1 LLANWT
7 LNLPRM
13 ESTTA
18 TVKPQ
23 FSEAAKAEI
32 ARLFTHYPAERRKS
46 ALLPL
51 LHIAQA
57 EFGGWVS
64 PEVQDLVAETIGILP
79 IEVYEVSSFYTM
91 FNLKPV
97 GKHVLEICRTGP
109 CMLRGSDELTA
120 QLERITGAKVGGTS
134 PDGLFTLKEVECLAA
149 CGTAPIVQVREKY
162 YEQLDTPEAVDA
174 MLSEL
179 RNLVHRP
186 LLPWEQTGLAHSQQ

>member
-1 LLANWT
+1 
-7 LNLPRM
+7 M
-13 ESTTA
+13 EPN
-18 TVKPQ
+18 TVTKPQ
-23 FSEAAKAEI
+23 FSPAAQAEI
-32 ARLFTHYPAERRKS
+32 KRLLTHYPDDRKKS
-46 ALLPL
+46 ALLPV

-64 PEVQDLVAETIGILP
+64 PEVQDLVAETLGLTP
-79 IEVYEVSSFYTM
+79 IEVYEVSTFYTM

-120 QLERITGAKVGGTS
+120 HLERITGAKVGETS

-149 CGTAPIVQVREKY
+149 CGFAPVVQVREQY
-162 YEQLDTPEAVDA
+162 YESLDTEENVQT

-179 RNLVHRP
+179 KNMVHRP
-186 LLPWEQTGLAHSQQ
+186 ILPWEGNLPNSLQNN

>member
-1 LLANWT
+1 
-7 LNLPRM
+7 M

-32 ARLFTHYPAERRKS
+32 ARLFEHYPAERRKS
-46 ALLPL
+46 ALLPI

-120 QLERITGAKVGGTS
+120 QLERITGAKVGETS

-174 MLSEL
+174 MLNEL

>member
-1 LLANWT
+1 
-7 LNLPRM
+7 M

-32 ARLFTHYPAERRKS
+32 ARLFEHYPADRRKS
-46 ALLPL
+46 ALLPI

-97 GKHVLEICRTGP
+97 GQHVLEICRTGP

-120 QLERITGAKVGGTS
+120 NLERITGAKVGGTS

-162 YEQLDTPEAVDA
+162 YEQLDTQEAVDA
-174 MLSEL
+174 MLNEL

-186 LLPWEQTGLAHSQQ
+186 LLPWEQTGLQHTQQ